1 MGKGQAIAGL
11 VCSIAAVVMYI
22 LGYVVSVLAIVALPL
37 AIVGLV
43 LSVVGG
49 KKAKANGQKSGVA
62 TAGLVVGII
71 ATVLS
76 GIGFAC
82 AICVICAGAALL
94 AGAAA

>member
-1 MGKGQAIAGL
+1 MGKGQSIAGL
-11 VCSIAAVVMYI
+11 VCGISSLVCLLIGWVALGFLYYI
-22 LGYVVSVLAIVALPL
+22 ALPL

-62 TAGLVVGII
+62 TAGLVVGIV

-76 GIGFAC
+76 AIGFAC
-82 AICVICAGAALL
+82 VICVVACAAALV
-94 AGAAA
+94 